1 MHHYNFR
8 LCSKLSAR
16 AKTKTIFSEMDIDFA
31 KDSFIMPSQPML
43 SSPLKRKSAVVDR
56 QELPS
61 SEYFPQLCNNRK
73 KLVHQRKNIHL
84 NSQKPI
90 QIHQLLQ
97 ERELLKVPMK
107 SIIFKFYLVR
117 LLFW

>member
-73 KLVHQRKNIHL
+73 KTRSSEKEYSSEFSEA
-84 NSQKPI
+84 NSNS
-90 QIHQLLQ
+90 
-97 ERELLKVPMK
+97 
-107 SIIFKFYLVR
+107 SITSGTGTSESANEKYNF
-117 LLFW
+117 